1 MPKTEVI
8 TPTVLETVETTNKMV
23 IDPKTTRIHGSGSAY
38 QAVSQTMAMT
48 VQDASAL
55 LRNINTLST
64 TAMGVA
70 TAKLISDGDP
80 KMAAVIQQAQQTIE
94 NAAETFKTIGTYSG
108 DILKNFPTGE

>member
-1 MPKTEVI
+1 MSKSEVI
-8 TPTVLETVETTNKMV
+8 TPTVLEAVKSTNKLVVDPETTR
-23 IDPKTTRIHGSGSAY
+23 THGSGSAY
-38 QAVSQTMAMT
+38 QAVSQAMALT
-48 VQDASAL
+48 VQDASSL